1 MSHDLLSRLKHET
14 AACHTRLENA
24 LDMMRGNL
32 QRDEYIALLE
42 RFYGYVAPWEQ
53 AMSAVMPASLSSF
66 FDERRKA
73 HLLASDLDVL
83 TGERR
88 PAGSVPHADA
98 LYDLPQLN
106 NIGAIFG
113 SMYVMEGSTLGG
125 RFIAPHVAQM
135 LSLEQGQGNAY
146 FEGYGART
154 GSMWNAF
161 RDIAAASVPESLYDD
176 AVRAAIDTFET
187 MQAWLCPEL
196 QDSPEASA

>member
-1 MSHDLLSRLKHET
+1 M
-14 AACHTRLENA
+14 
-24 LDMMRGNL
+24 
-32 QRDEYIALLE
+32 
-42 RFYGYVAPWEQ
+42 
-53 AMSAVMPASLSSF
+53 
-66 FDERRKA
+66 
-73 HLLASDLDVL
+73 
-83 TGERR
+83 
-88 PAGSVPHADA
+88 
-98 LYDLPQLN
+98 N

-135 LSLEQGQGNAY
+135 LSLGQGQGNAY

-161 RDIAAASVPESLYDD
+161 RDTAAASVPESLYDD

-196 QDSPEASA
+196 QDSPEPSA